1 MDILKCTSYKI
12 FILYFISFAFIA
24 CSQERHLKNEIY
36 VYHWND
42 KDPIKIISLTEV
54 EGEKKI
60 KTYDQNIEIKKQYD
74 SLNKT
79 AYLQLVF
86 KDVTQ
91 FQLNKDYE
99 LKINTSS
106 YRINDFKM
114 MSKNQ
119 GGNIMYTINNE
130 PQEIGDDNIIKIEA
144 GK

>member
-1 MDILKCTSYKI
+1 MNHYILLL
-12 FILYFISFAFIA
+12 FFISFAFIA

-42 KDPIKIISLTEV
+42 KNPIKTISLAEV

-60 KTYDQNIEIKKQYD
+60 KIYDQNIDIKKQYD

-79 AYLQLVF
+79 TYLKLIF

-91 FQLNKDYE
+91 FQLNKNYE
-99 LKINTSS
+99 LRINTSS
-106 YRINDFKM
+106 YKINDFKM

-130 PQEIGDDNIIKIEA
+130 PQEIGDDDIIKIEA

>member
-1 MDILKCTSYKI
+1 MKHYILLL
-12 FILYFISFAFIA
+12 FFISFAFIA

-42 KDPIKIISLTEV
+42 KDSIKNISIAEV

-79 AYLQLVF
+79 VYLQLIF

-91 FQLNKDYE
+91 FRFNKNYE
-99 LKINTSS
+99 LKINNSS

-119 GGNIMYTINNE
+119 GRNIIYIINNE

>member
-1 MDILKCTSYKI
+1 M
-12 FILYFISFAFIA
+12 FITGM
-24 CSQERHLKNEIY
+24 
-36 VYHWND
+36 
-42 KDPIKIISLTEV
+42 IKILSKTISLAEV

-60 KTYDQNIEIKKQYD
+60 KIYDQNIDIKKQYD

-79 AYLQLVF
+79 TYLKLIF

-91 FQLNKDYE
+91 FQLNKNYE
-99 LKINTSS
+99 LRINTSS
-106 YRINDFKM
+106 YKINDFKM

-130 PQEIGDDNIIKIEA
+130 PQEIGDDDIIKIEA

>member
-1 MDILKCTSYKI
+1 MKHSILLL
-12 FILYFISFAFIA
+12 FFISFAFID

-42 KDPIKIISLTEV
+42 KDPIKNISLAEV

-60 KTYDQNIEIKKQYD
+60 KMYDQNIEIKKQYD

-79 AYLQLVF
+79 TYLQLVF
-86 KDVTQ
+86 KDVAQ
-91 FQLNKDYE
+91 FQFNKNYE
-99 LKINTSS
+99 LRINISS